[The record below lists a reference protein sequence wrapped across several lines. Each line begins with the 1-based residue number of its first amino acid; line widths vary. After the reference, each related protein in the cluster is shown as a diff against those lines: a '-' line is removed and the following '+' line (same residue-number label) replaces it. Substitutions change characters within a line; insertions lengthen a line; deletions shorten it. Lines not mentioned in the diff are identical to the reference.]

1 VTGPV
6 SGRPTGKART
16 ARAAAMDLLARRE
29 HSLAE
34 LREKLAAREF
44 PPEEIDAALAGLARE
59 GLADEG
65 RFLEAFIASRIRKGQ
80 GPIRIRAELQDRG
93 IAAPAASE
101 ALSGAHDWR
110 ALACDVR
117 QRRFGAAAPRDFRER
132 ARQARFLEYRGFTAE
147 QVRAALEDDRDT

>member
-1 VTGPV
+1 MAGT
-6 SGRPTGKART
+6 RT

-34 LREKLAAREF
+34 LREKLAARDF
-44 PPEEIDAALAGLARE
+44 PPEEIEAALAGLSRE

-65 RFLEAFIASRIRKGQ
+65 RFVEAFVASRIRKGQ

-93 IAAPAASE
+93 IAGDAVAQ
-101 ALSGAHDWR
+101 ALAGGHDWR
-110 ALACDVR
+110 ALARDVR
-117 QRRFGAAAPRDFRER
+117 QRRFGAAAPRDFSER

-147 QVRAALEDDRDT
+147 QVRAALEDDNDT